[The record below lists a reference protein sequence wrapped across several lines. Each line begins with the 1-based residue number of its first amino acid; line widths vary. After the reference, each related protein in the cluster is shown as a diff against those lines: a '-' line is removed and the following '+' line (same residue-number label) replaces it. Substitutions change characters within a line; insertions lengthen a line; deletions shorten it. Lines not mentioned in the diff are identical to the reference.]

1 MQRIHWKEKFF
12 HKFRVSAKDNLRI
25 AFVGALVFLTLLYSI
40 SNILIRRELLE
51 DNLLKSKI
59 VEKNMYIAFEQLNNI
74 LKSGEQLV
82 SENNKILDQNFSEI
96 PVEDLIHIIDEIKNL
111 KVYNPFIQEM
121 LLFQKDEPDY
131 ITSQGI
137 ISSEKFF
144 NYDYTDT
151 DYNREYFENIFYDY
165 NAPTVLPLRE
175 FNQVFNYNGE
185 GVLRIFIV
193 PKIYK
198 VFHTGI
204 LLLINEQKFI
214 EFCAI
219 TDEQIKMQVSLYNHE
234 GSLVISNSMNDVGTR
249 LDIGKLENNAQS
261 VKNSFWGHFQYMKWF
276 DYENM
281 IFSVETSYYTGMVL
295 LIFYLLLIGGAT
307 LVFLVLQKRLKAE
320 EQALQLA
327 GEELGTQEES
337 LSVGMLPAQIAKL
350 KKNIIRM
357 NENTAVLKKAAF
369 SAFLKGTEER
379 DTAQDYLEDIL
390 QADCF
395 GMFCAVRR
403 GEYPENQIEQFLNCQ
418 GFSSLVISEGGHKFF
433 GLIPFYH
440 MKEEKAAV
448 PFSEMLHRLEE
459 RTEEGLVLL
468 YSRIFTNFSLSKSIY
483 QQLNASLDQ
492 VCIRE
497 RLVSLEQL
505 RPVDL
510 HAMPGNIS
518 GELSKLLSAGDRK
531 AVKKYFETQL
541 EETIEEN
548 PSYYKLF
555 YLVQYFD
562 TVFMELVYK
571 ITKNNEEIEGI
582 QKLFL
587 QSLKRY
593 SAELDADGVCN
604 SFYNM
609 VYLVMEKLQDESHAK
624 DIGEILKYINRN
636 YKGELY
642 LDKVATHFNMKP
654 KYFSYYFKREYEM
667 GFNEYL
673 TQLRIEEAKQLL
685 KNSVLSIGEISQ
697 QVGYQN
703 QVTFNAAFKKYTG
716 ISPTSYRK
724 EG

>member
-1 MQRIHWKEKFF
+1 MRKIHWKEKFF
-12 HKFRVSAKDNLRI
+12 QNFHNEAKVHLRI
-25 AFVGALVFLTLLYSI
+25 AFAGVLIFLTLLYSI
-40 SNILIRRELLE
+40 SNFLICRELLE

-74 LKSGEQLV
+74 LKNGEQLI
-82 SENNKILDQNFSEI
+82 SENNKILEQKFSDI
-96 PVEDLIHIIDEIKNL
+96 PVEDLIYIIDEIKAL
-111 KVYNPFIQEM
+111 KAYNPFIQEM
-121 LLFQKDEPDY
+121 LLFRKDEQDY

-137 ISSEKFF
+137 ISGEKFF

-175 FNQVFNYNGE
+175 FNQAFNYNGE

-193 PKIYK
+193 PKIYM

-219 TDEQIKMQVSLYNHE
+219 MDEQIKMQVSLYNHE
-234 GSLVISNSMNDVGTR
+234 GSLVISNSLNDIGTK
-249 LDIGKLENNAQS
+249 LDIGRLENNAQS
-261 VKNSFWGHFQYMKWF
+261 VKNSFWGRFQHMKWF

-281 IFSVETSYYTGMVL
+281 IFYVETSRYTGMVL
-295 LIFYLLLIGGAT
+295 FILYLLLIGA
-307 LVFLVLQKRLKAE
+307 VAVMFHVLQRRLKAE

-327 GEELGTQEES
+327 GAELGVQDEPLT
-337 LSVGMLPAQIAKL
+337 VGMLPGQIAKL

-369 SAFLKGTEER
+369 SAFLKATEEKEN
-379 DTAQDYLEDIL
+379 AQDYLEDLL

-395 GMFCAVRR
+395 GMFCAVLR
-403 GEYPENQIEQFLNCQ
+403 GENTENTIEEFLNCR
-418 GFSSLVISEGGHKFF
+418 GLLSLVLSEGGHKFV
-433 GLIPFYH
+433 GLVPFFH
-440 MKEEKAAV
+440 MKEEKATVSFQEA
-448 PFSEMLHRLEE
+448 LGRLEE
-459 RTEEGLVLL
+459 QTGEGMVLL
-468 YSRIFTNFSLSKSIY
+468 YSRVYTNFSFSKSIY

-492 VCIRE
+492 VCIQE
-497 RLVSLEQL
+497 RMVSLEQL
-505 RPVDL
+505 RPVEFNV
-510 HAMPGNIS
+510 MPSNIS
-518 GELSKLLSAGDRK
+518 GELSKLMSSGDRK
-531 AVKKYFETQL
+531 AVKKYFENQL
-541 EETIEEN
+541 EDIMKEN

-562 TVFMELVYK
+562 TVFMELVHK
-571 ITKNNEEIEGI
+571 MTKNNEEIESI

-587 QSLKRY
+587 QSMKRY

-624 DIGEILKYINRN
+624 DIGEIIKYMNRS

-642 LDKVATHFNMKP
+642 LEKVATHFNMKP

-673 TQLRIEEAKQLL
+673 TQLRIEEAKRLL